1 MPDDEASRVRE
12 AIRDFMQD
20 NGISQNRL
28 APKLDMSQ
36 PALSDLLAG
45 VNNPSDQT
53 ARRFAKLAGLPERF
67 WEQRPDNYPAD
78 VVDAV
83 EELQERFSGL
93 GFRVAA
99 DLVRAIAD
107 TIADT
112 GRDFDGGLLADLA
125 SPVIRWRLGIEAE
138 GVPDHAALNRPSNGH
153 KPHASRVSK
162 KLVTG
167 GHVGG
172 VRHDSVDIAARP
184 RKKARQP

>member
-1 MPDDEASRVRE
+1 MPDDEAGRVRE

-20 NGISQNRL
+20 NGISQNRM

-67 WEQRPDNYPAD
+67 WEQRPDNYPTD
-78 VVDAV
+78 VIDAV

-99 DLVRAIAD
+99 DLVRAID
-107 TIADT
+107 HTIADS
-112 GRDFDGGLLADLA
+112 GRDFDGSLLADLA
-125 SPVIRWRLGIEAE
+125 APIIGWRLGIEAE
-138 GVPDHAALNRPSNGH
+138 GVPDHAALNGPANGH
-153 KPHASRVSK
+153 KPSPARVSK

-167 GHVGG
+167 RHIGG
-172 VRHDSVDIAARP
+172 VRDDSVNVTSRT
-184 RKKARQP
+184 RKKARQT